1 MKEATPKCPF
11 KEGMKVRFSPNNRT
25 KGLYQNIEGFGLTP
39 GGVYKIKEIKDGIY
53 LYFEE
58 GGGWPWNAFQPM
70 SLKNHSTSCWKFDGE
85 TL

>member
-53 LYFEE
+53 L
-58 GGGWPWNAFQPM
+58 
-70 SLKNHSTSCWKFDGE
+70 
-85 TL
+85 